1 MNFNLNRTFIRKHL
15 VSFATLLF
23 VGIYVIIIKLKPGFL
38 YNHDGSLRTFGVGYK
53 NKTVIP
59 VWLLA
64 IALAILSYLGILYYL
79 VYPRIQ
85 Y

>member
-1 MNFNLNRTFIRKHL
+1 MNLNRTYIRKHL
-15 VSFATLLF
+15 VSFATIVF
-23 VGIYVIIIKLKPGFL
+23 VSLYVLTIKLQPGFL
-38 YNHDGSLRTFGVGYK
+38 YKPDGSLRTFGVGYK

-64 IALAILSYLGILYYL
+64 IALAIISYLSILYYL
-79 VYPRIQ
+79 IYPRIH

>member
-1 MNFNLNRTFIRKHL
+1 MLLNRTFIRKHL

-23 VGIYVIIIKLKPGFL
+23 VGLYVMIIKLKPGFL
-38 YNHDGSLRTFGVGYK
+38 YNHDGTLRSFGVGYK
-53 NKTVIP
+53 NRTVIP

-64 IALAILSYLGILYYL
+64 ITLAILSYLGILYYL

>member
-1 MNFNLNRTFIRKHL
+1 MLFNRNFVRKHL

-23 VGIYVIIIKLKPGFL
+23 VGLYVLILKLKPGFL
-38 YNHDGSLRTFGVGYK
+38 YNHDGTLRAFGVGYK

-79 VYPRIQ
+79 IYPKIQ

>member
-1 MNFNLNRTFIRKHL
+1 MILNINRTFIRKHL

-23 VGIYVIIIKLKPGFL
+23 VGMYILILKMRPGFL
-38 YNHDGSLRTFGVGYK
+38 YNADGTLRTFGVGYK
-53 NKTVIP
+53 HKTVIP
-59 VWLLA
+59 VWLMAIGLA
-64 IALAILSYLGILYYL
+64 IISYLAILYYL

>member
-1 MNFNLNRTFIRKHL
+1 MLFNRTFIRKHL

-23 VGIYVIIIKLKPGFL
+23 VGLYVLIIKLKPGFL
-38 YNHDGSLRTFGVGYK
+38 YNHDGSLRNFGVGYK
-53 NKTVIP
+53 NRTVIP

-64 IALAILSYLGILYYL
+64 ITLAILSYLGILYYL

>member
-1 MNFNLNRTFIRKHL
+1 MNFNRTFIRKHL

-23 VGIYVIIIKLKPGFL
+23 VGIYVLILKLKPGFL
-38 YNHDGSLRTFGVGYK
+38 YNNDGTLRTFGVGYK

-64 IALAILSYLGILYYL
+64 ITLAILSYLGILYYL

>member
-1 MNFNLNRTFIRKHL
+1 MILNRTFIRKHL

-23 VGIYVIIIKLKPGFL
+23 VTLYVLIIKIKPGFL
-38 YNHDGSLRTFGVGYK
+38 YNQDGSLRTFGVGYK

>member
-1 MNFNLNRTFIRKHL
+1 MGVFNRNFVRRHL
-15 VSFATLLF
+15 VSFATLIF
-23 VGIYVIIIKLKPGFL
+23 VAVYVLIIKLKPGFL
-38 YNHDGSLRTFGVGYK
+38 YNHDGTLRTFGVGYK

-64 IALAILSYLGILYYL
+64 ITLAIFSYLGILYYL
-79 VYPRIQ
+79 VYPKIQ

>member
-1 MNFNLNRTFIRKHL
+1 MKFNLNRTFIRKHL
-15 VSFATLLF
+15 VSFATILF

>member
-1 MNFNLNRTFIRKHL
+1 MLITRTTIRKHL
-15 VSFATLLF
+15 VSFAIIIF
-23 VGIYVIIIKLKPGFL
+23 VVSYVAIIKLKPGFL

-53 NKTVIP
+53 NKTVVP
-59 VWLLA
+59 VWLMT
-64 IALAILSYLGILYYL
+64 ITLAILSYLLILYYL

>member
-38 YNHDGSLRTFGVGYK
+38 YNHDGSLSTFGVGYK

-64 IALAILSYLGILYYL
+64 IALAILSYLGIFY
-79 VYPRIQ
+79 
-85 Y
+85 

>member
-1 MNFNLNRTFIRKHL
+1 MLITRTTIRKHL
-15 VSFATLLF
+15 VSFS
-23 VGIYVIIIKLKPGFL
+23 IIIFVITYVVMIKIKPGFL

-53 NKTVIP
+53 NKTVVPI
-59 VWLLA
+59 WLMS
-64 IALAILSYLGILYYL
+64 ITLAILSYLLILYYL

>member
-1 MNFNLNRTFIRKHL
+1 MLFNRNFVRKHL

-23 VGIYVIIIKLKPGFL
+23 VGLYVLILKLKPGFL
-38 YNHDGSLRTFGVGYK
+38 YNNDGTLRTFGVGYK

-79 VYPRIQ
+79 IYPKIQ

>member
-1 MNFNLNRTFIRKHL
+1 MLLNRTFIRKHL

-23 VGIYVIIIKLKPGFL
+23 VGIYILIIKLKPGFL
-38 YNHDGSLRTFGVGYK
+38 YNHDGTLRTFGVGYK

-64 IALAILSYLGILYYL
+64 ICLAILCYLGILYYL

>member
-1 MNFNLNRTFIRKHL
+1 MLFNRTFIRKHL
-15 VSFATLLF
+15 VSFATILF
-23 VGIYVIIIKLKPGFL
+23 VTLYVLMIKIKPGFL
-38 YNHDGSLRTFGVGYK
+38 YNNDGSLRTFGVGYK

-64 IALAILSYLGILYYL
+64 ITLAIISYLGILYYL

>member
-1 MNFNLNRTFIRKHL
+1 MIFNLNRTFIRKHL
-15 VSFATLLF
+15 VSFATILF

>member
-1 MNFNLNRTFIRKHL
+1 MNLNRTFIRKHL

-59 VWLLA
+59 VWLMA

>member
-1 MNFNLNRTFIRKHL
+1 MIINRIFVRKHL

-23 VGIYVIIIKLKPGFL
+23 VTMYVVIIKLKPGFL
-38 YNHDGSLRTFGVGYK
+38 YKNDGSLRTFGVGYK

-59 VWLLA
+59 VWLAAITLA
-64 IALAILSYLGILYYL
+64 IISYLSILYYL